1 MTMSGK
7 ARYWLSLGLTFLV
20 LLAVLLPGR
29 LKQIACDKFAK
40 PLYSHSLPE
49 GARLVEKSAV
59 KGKEGDFTATLIL
72 AADLSEEELKAFFS
86 DTEYPPASKGQTVTL
101 NVKPLDDSSIEA
113 LSQAGLRRDG
123 ETYWFVYIYSA

>member
-1 MTMSGK
+1 MSNR
-7 ARYWLSLGLTFLV
+7 ARYWLTLGLTFLV

-29 LKQIACDKFAK
+29 LKQRACDKFAE

-49 GARLVEKSAV
+49 DSRLVEKSAV

-72 AADLSEEELKAFFS
+72 ATDLGEEELKVFFE

-101 NVKPLDDSSIEA
+101 DVKPLDDSSLEA